1 MKRIKRGVAL
11 FERVADGQY
20 FIGTRKRAATLTTP
34 AERVIAREMIR
45 GASED
50 QLLGNSD
57 ARPIEIQNTLAELA
71 HHHLLDTK
79 QSTLRLSK
87 RFISKVDHRARK
99 NSRPESDAAFA
110 QLQRRVA
117 PELTQITW
125 IAGVHDAGIEV
136 LSARQ
141 NYLVEISGS
150 DRVATL
156 LYPILLSS
164 GLSHA
169 RFTPNSRGR
178 QVHIGDLDIAVSG
191 FKASEIGFSFA
202 KECEDRR
209 RDYSLFPIDRDEN
222 YLDEISTPD
231 LKVHC
236 GEIDP
241 EQLSLWMSSGQPFL
255 HIPAPLADRGQV
267 GPLVIPGKTPCLR
280 CAQLLEEEHTGI
292 SYSQPLRFESEDF
305 PQVAAHF
312 IAALA
317 ASQILR
323 FCDWQTMYGALTAE
337 SDSKKYQEKLVGD
350 EITGKI
356 ISIDYQFLEVPEVVA
371 ITRHPL
377 CGCAF

>member
-1 MKRIKRGVAL
+1 MRRVKRGVAL
-11 FERVADGQY
+11 FERIADGQY
-20 FIGTRKRAATLTTP
+20 FIGTRNRAALLAT
-34 AERVIAREMIR
+34 AEQRVIAQELIR

-50 QLLGNSD
+50 QLLENFD
-57 ARPIEIQNTLAELA
+57 AHPIEIESALAGLA
-71 HHHLLDTK
+71 RHNLLDTE
-79 QSTLRLSK
+79 QSALRVSK

-99 NSRPESDAAFA
+99 NSRPESDAALA

-117 PELTQITW
+117 PELTQTTW

-150 DRVATL
+150 HRVATL
-156 LYPILLSS
+156 LYPILLAS

-178 QVHIGDLDIAVSG
+178 QILLGDLDIAVAG

-202 KECEDRR
+202 KECEERR
-209 RDYSLFPIDRDEN
+209 RDFSLFPIDRDEN

-255 HIPAPLADRGQV
+255 HIPAPFADRGQV

-280 CAQLLEEEHTGI
+280 CAQLLEEEHSGI
-292 SYSQPLRFESEDF
+292 SFSKPLGSASEDF
-305 PQVAAHF
+305 PHVAAYF

-317 ASQILR
+317 ASLILR
-323 FCDWQTMYGALTAE
+323 FCDWQTMHGATTT
-337 SDSKKYQEKLVGD
+337 EKLVGD

-356 ISIDYQFLEVPEVVA
+356 ISIDYQFLEAPEVVA